1 MELRGAAP
9 LLENTN
15 VRSPTNVNL
24 RRNQNALQ
32 LTVKLTLMSLID
44 KPLKMCRIELI
55 CPENSDAAHNV
66 LHEAFSLCADS
77 AEITNALILFMNSG
91 SLDSAQALRAKMQ
104 EAVDEMTRSEI
115 EKFLREV
122 P

>member
-1 MELRGAAP
+1 MR
-9 LLENTN
+9 LLYWRIRMLDHLPMSTYEEIK
-15 VRSPTNVNL
+15 R
-24 RRNQNALQ
+24 A
-32 LTVKLTLMSLID
+32 TVDGQVDFDVLD
-44 KPLKMCRIELI
+44 RQAFEDVQDQLI

-77 AEITNALILFMNSG
+77 AEITNALMLFMNSG